1 MTPNASLL
9 GAIAWMIGALTS
21 FAAMSVSIRA
31 LTGEMHAF
39 QMLFIRSA
47 IGVLILLPIITGRW
61 CGNKSA
67 REGWPQLRR
76 RYLPDHLLRNVLHL
90 TGPILWIFGIALL
103 PPAPAPAIPFPS
115 PLC

>member
-9 GAIAWMIGALTS
+9 RAIAWMIGALTS
-21 FAAMSVSIRA
+21 FAAMTVSIRE

-61 CGNKSA
+61 HGTKSA
-67 REGWPQLRR
+67 REGWRQIRR
-76 RYLPDHLLRNVLHL
+76 RSLPGSSAEHTSELQSLMPTPYPVFVLNKNK
-90 TGPILWIFGIALL
+90 
-103 PPAPAPAIPFPS
+103 
-115 PLC
+115 